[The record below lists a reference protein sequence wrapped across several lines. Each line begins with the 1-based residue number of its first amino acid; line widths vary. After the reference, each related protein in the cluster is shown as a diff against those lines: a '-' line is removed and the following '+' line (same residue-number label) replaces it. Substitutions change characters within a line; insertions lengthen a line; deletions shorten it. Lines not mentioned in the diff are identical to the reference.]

1 MEQDFFENAIVKSE
15 PLIQL
20 EELAEMIRQA
30 EESFAEYERRVM
42 EIMREYC
49 IQLKDAMEQ
58 FGEKL
63 AEMLTPI
70 IIEGIDAVVCAIDEM
85 APVIAEVVREKATRG
100 NRLTLRDAPRK
111 IGNGREARV
120 RRRAYNARRYI

>member
-1 MEQDFFENAIVKSE
+1 MLIENATVKSE
-15 PLIQL
+15 ALIPL
-20 EELAEMIRQA
+20 EELAETIRQA
-30 EESFAEYERRVM
+30 EESFAEYGRRVL
-42 EIMREYC
+42 EIVRECC
-49 IQLKDAMEQ
+49 IPLEDAMEQ

-63 AEMLTPI
+63 AEILTPI

-111 IGNGREARV
+111 IGKVREARV
-120 RRRAYNARRYI
+120 RKREYNARRYI